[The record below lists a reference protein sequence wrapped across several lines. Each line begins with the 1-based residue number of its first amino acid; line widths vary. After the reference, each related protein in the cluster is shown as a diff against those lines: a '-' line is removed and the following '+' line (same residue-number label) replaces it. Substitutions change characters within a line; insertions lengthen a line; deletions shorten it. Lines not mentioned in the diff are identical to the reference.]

1 MYSYNYC
8 GYIIFKIGENW
19 IVKDKTSH
27 VTLISA
33 MLYIDK
39 QYKTKMQQSL
49 IIGEPTLRSQTLEY
63 HQEQDNQ
70 LEQKQTINQIRP
82 RANYT
87 QEYNQN
93 NEVYIHN
100 ILNPR

>member
-1 MYSYNYC
+1 
-8 GYIIFKIGENW
+8 
-19 IVKDKTSH
+19 
-27 VTLISA
+27 
-33 MLYIDK
+33 
-39 QYKTKMQQSL
+39 MQQSL

-63 HQEQDNQ
+63 KQEQDNQ
-70 LEQKQTINQIRP
+70 LEQKQTIKQARQ

-100 ILNPR
+100 TLNPQ